1 MSYALSEPLR
11 VIDLTSDDEPIR
23 FGMAT
28 HNDITE
34 ASFDMHYEVELGIV
48 CSGSFERF
56 VGDRSIIYEPGQ
68 IWLHGIWEPHGF
80 NLLAV
85 PCKVIVIIFRPE
97 IFRSIRL
104 WNKEGFE
111 WLTPFFT
118 PAGQRPQVS
127 KNKIPEV
134 FKIVEQIESFHK
146 GGSKYNSFHVQLLLL
161 ELLLLLHENGSVCE
175 SKYLDAWETFSDI
188 QPALQLLYRT
198 KGFISENDAAKT
210 CGVSKSLFNK
220 RFYDVMKM
228 TFSKFALHYRVKNA
242 EALLINSDIP
252 IKEIS
257 DEEGFSDLSHF
268 YRCFKQFYHCS
279 PVEYRKSKRKRD
291 V

>member
-1 MSYALSEPLR
+1 MSFVLSEPIR
-11 VIDLTSDDEPIR
+11 VIDLTTDDEPIR
-23 FGMAT
+23 LGIGT
-28 HNDITE
+28 HRDIDE
-34 ASFDMHYEVELGIV
+34 AGFDMHYELELGIV
-48 CSGSFERF
+48 CSGSFKRF
-56 VGDRSIIYEPGQ
+56 VGDTSIIYEPGQ

-97 IFRSIRL
+97 IFRRIRL

-118 PAGQRPQVS
+118 PANLRPQVPP
-127 KNKIPEV
+127 NKIQEV
-134 FKIVEQIESFHK
+134 FKIAEQIENFQKTS
-146 GGSKYNSFHVQLLLL
+146 SMYNSFHIQLLLL
-161 ELLLLLHENGSVCE
+161 ELLLLLRENESVCE
-175 SKYLDAWETFSDI
+175 SKYVDAWETFSDV

-198 KGFISENDAAKT
+198 KGFISENDAAIT
-210 CGVSKSLFNK
+210 CGMSKSLFNK

-228 TFSKFALHYRVKNA
+228 TFSKFALHHRVKNA
-242 EALLINSDIP
+242 EALLINSDTP

-268 YRCFKQFYHCS
+268 YRCFKQFYNCS
-279 PVEYRKSKRKRD
+279 PVEYRKNKSKR
-291 V
+291 VV